1 MKSLFLIFITILVYT
16 NQILPQGWECEECP
30 KRDLAF
36 FEFDIWQKTAPP
48 PGSGL
53 DQADWLKMLMVADG
67 VLIGLLRE
75 DPSRECI
82 NFYDGQMV
90 LINEFDEENYIVG
103 STSSGYW
110 RLDRDMSSVLE
121 YLVSGSITKGNSD
134 GVYIIKAF
142 VETNETAERVVEASA
157 TYDFS
162 ISGAQNGKY
171 LAQQLMPLMQHIRD
185 FEKRKRDEDPEIIIS
200 AKGKRSINELKL
212 EKEKLKA
219 GETTDIE
226 IEIIDCD
233 GVPTKDMDVKLI
245 GESGSFHPEKVRTDD
260 NGKAVSKFTAG
271 CDPGKYKI
279 WMEYWARYPYSIE
292 KADFNDNSNV
302 KVEVEASDKFNI
314 VYNHTM
320 KHEYMGQFLLESIG
334 TGTIPCTINWDAEPP
349 TVKGE
354 GTVKAVWSGGAEEC
368 IFDGNSNYQVN
379 YKGNV
384 VYSKD
389 GSAKIQLIKT
399 SDSDLGGYFKF
410 ICGTITQDVPAN
422 LPFPVLEEHRT
433 LEFNFKDGETTNLDV
448 PGSGVTQYS
457 YTLKLNCK

>member
-1 MKSLFLIFITILVYT
+1 MKSLFFIFITILVYT
-16 NQILPQGWECEECP
+16 NQVLPQGWECQDCP

-36 FEFDIWQKTAPP
+36 FEFDIWQKEAPP

-67 VLIGLLRE
+67 VLDGLFNE
-75 DPSRECI
+75 DPSKGCI

-103 STSSGYW
+103 STSSSYW
-110 RLDRDMSSVLE
+110 RLDRDMSSRLE

-142 VETNETAERVVEASA
+142 VETNETAERVVEATA
-157 TYDFS
+157 TYNFS
-162 ISGAQNGKY
+162 ISGAQNGKN

-185 FEKRKRDEDPEIIIS
+185 FEKKKRDEIAEVVIAPDSKGATKEINPE
-200 AKGKRSINELKL
+200 NEV
-212 EKEKLKA
+212 LKA
-219 GETTDIE
+219 GESTKVE
-226 IEIIDCD
+226 VKLIDCD
-233 GVPTKDMDVKLI
+233 GVPIKDMNVTLKSD
-245 GESGSFHPEKVRTDD
+245 GGSFNPNKIKTNVD
-260 NGKAVSKFTAG
+260 GKAESHFTAN
-271 CDPGKYKI
+271 CNPGKFNLA
-279 WMEYWARYPYSIE
+279 MEFKARFPYRNSEEPFGEEKEIE
-292 KADFNDNSNV
+292 I
-302 KVEVEASDKFNI
+302 EAADKFNI

-457 YTLKLNCK
+457 YTLKMNCK